1 MILTKKIFFRTIRLL
16 ILSGI
21 LLLALRLFEFHA
33 IYFPEKTLRDDP
45 SAYGLQFENIS
56 FETTDHQVLHG
67 WFVPAK
73 GGQDTVLFCHGN
85 AQNISYRLEKSA
97 FFHQLG
103 MNVFLFDYRGYGRSQ
118 GRPSEQG
125 LYRDVD
131 AAYHYLISRGISRDR
146 IIGYGESLGAA
157 VMVDLAFRQP
167 MKALVLEGAFTNI
180 KDMAAVYYPLI
191 PRFMIFTRF
200 DSRQKI
206 ASIKIPKLMIHSK
219 DDQVVPFYLGKKL
232 FEAAAP
238 PREFLEIRGGHSE
251 GFYQFRSLIQ
261 KKLVDFL
268 KTVPAN
274 LSQ

>member
-1 MILTKKIFFRTIRLL
+1 
-16 ILSGI
+16 
-21 LLLALRLFEFHA
+21 
-33 IYFPEKTLRDDP
+33 
-45 SAYGLQFENIS
+45 
-56 FETTDHQVLHG
+56 
-67 WFVPAK
+67 
-73 GGQDTVLFCHGN
+73 
-85 AQNISYRLEKSA
+85 
-97 FFHQLG
+97 
-103 MNVFLFDYRGYGRSQ
+103 
-118 GRPSEQG
+118 
-125 LYRDVD
+125 
-131 AAYHYLISRGISRDR
+131 
-146 IIGYGESLGAA
+146 
-157 VMVDLAFRQP
+157 MVDLAFRQP